1 MIVLSHLSHVQNGIS
16 HSAKC
21 GVDTDIC
28 HAGNFFETHFL
39 KVAHLQHFP
48 LVVGQSHN
56 QTVNV
61 GFDLRRNQ
69 VILHSGFAQ
78 LFTVENIYFAGI
90 GGLQVFRLLF
100 SEMVEYEMWA
110 IRVIHAENRPFS
122 TYRFCFIVIIALT
135 NVSWKMSSANSGFLT
150 KCKIYE

>member
-16 HSAKC
+16 HSAKR

-69 VILHSGFAQ
+69 IILHSGFAQ
-78 LFTVENIYFAGI
+78 LFAVENIYFAGI
-90 GGLQVFRLLF
+90 GCQLAYKITTNLLNRQIWRRFF
-100 SEMVEYEMWA
+100 SPYKDNDV
-110 IRVIHAENRPFS
+110 
-122 TYRFCFIVIIALT
+122 
-135 NVSWKMSSANSGFLT
+135 K
-150 KCKIYE
+150 